1 MTGDGTTPIRAS
13 RRSHNLRQPLTV
25 EAGADRLARQ
35 PDYPTHV
42 EAMIRQLILTD
53 HGERVM
59 RPDLGTTLYGLVFE
73 PLRGAS
79 ATMIRASV
87 HASLEA
93 HLGDLI
99 QVLAVK
105 AEVEETTLSVR
116 ILWQLRS
123 DPGRRILN
131 LEVPT

>member
-1 MTGDGTTPIRAS
+1 MSSPIRAS
-13 RRSHNLRQPLTV
+13 KHSRNFRHPLQV
-25 EAGADRLARQ
+25 EAGADRLAQQ
-35 PDYPTHV
+35 PDYATHV
-42 EAMIRQLILTD
+42 EEMIRQILLTA

-59 RPDLGTTLYGLVFE
+59 RPELGTTLYSLVFE

-87 HASLEA
+87 HASLEQ

-99 QVLAVK
+99 KVIAVK
-105 AEVEETTLSVR
+105 VEVDETALHVH
-116 ILWQLRS
+116 IAWHLKS
-123 DPGRRILN
+123 DPGRRVLT

>member
-1 MTGDGTTPIRAS
+1 MSTPIRAS
-13 RRSHNLRQPLTV
+13 KTSRNFRHPLAV
-25 EAGADRLARQ
+25 EAGADRLAQQ
-35 PDYPTHV
+35 PDYPAHV
-42 EAMIRQLILTD
+42 EEMIRQLILTD

-59 RPDLGTTLYGLVFE
+59 RPELGTTLYGLVFE

-87 HASLEA
+87 HASLED

-99 QVLAVK
+99 KVIAVK
-105 AEVEETTLSVR
+105 AEVDESMLTVR
-116 ILWQLRS
+116 IIWRLLS

>member
-1 MTGDGTTPIRAS
+1 MSSPIRAS
-13 RRSHNLRQPLTV
+13 KHSRNFRYPLQV
-25 EAGADRLARQ
+25 EAGADRLAQQ
-35 PDYPTHV
+35 PDYATHV
-42 EAMIRQLILTD
+42 EEMIRQILLTD

-59 RPDLGTTLYGLVFE
+59 RPDLGTTLYSLVFE

-87 HASLEA
+87 HASLEK

-99 QVLAVK
+99 KVIAVK
-105 AEVEETTLSVR
+105 VEVDETALHVH
-116 ILWQLRS
+116 IAWHLKS
-123 DPGRRILN
+123 DPGRRVLT